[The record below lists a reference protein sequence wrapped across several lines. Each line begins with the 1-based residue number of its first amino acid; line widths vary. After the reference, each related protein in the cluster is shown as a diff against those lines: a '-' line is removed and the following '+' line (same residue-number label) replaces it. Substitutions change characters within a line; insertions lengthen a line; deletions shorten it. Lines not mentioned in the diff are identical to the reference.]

1 MVKNPPAMQEMQERR
16 IQSLGGED
24 PLKEEMATHP
34 SILARIIPWTEE
46 PGELQSKEL
55 KESDTTEQL
64 SIHSVLSE
72 SSCNNHVN
80 IRKYPSK

>member
-46 PGELQSKEL
+46 PSELQSKEL

-72 SSCNNHVN
+72 SST
-80 IRKYPSK
+80 